1 MKINVEKQI
10 LVEKLS
16 GASQFI
22 STRSSSPLALQG
34 VFLQSNGEKLFFVAT
49 NLNSYYQAGIPIDSK
64 EKINA
69 VIEPRKFLE
78 FIQLLPPGKIEMS
91 FTEKSCIVVSGKT
104 RGLFPLLSAT
114 DFPLPPQEKGE
125 EQKISVEFMKKNL
138 PLVLFSASQ
147 DEARPVL
154 TGINFVTE
162 DDLLMVSTDGFRLSY
177 LKTKKE
183 AQIPSVII
191 PGSFLEKVLHFIKD
205 EKEITFSYLS
215 QEKMVKIQ
223 SSEGAFYSRLI
234 EGDFPPFE
242 KVIPPEYKTKV
253 TIETDDFV
261 RNVKLASV
269 FARDFSSI
277 IILSLEKEGIS
288 LRPKMEGGE
297 ENGSYQEAKVE
308 GEPQKIAFNFKFLL
322 DFLSKVPVKTITMEV
337 LRSDAPVVFRI
348 PQNPGFLHIIMPVRI
363 QE

>member
-1 MKINVEKQI
+1 MKINVDKQI
-10 LVEKLS
+10 LIDKLS
-16 GASQFI
+16 AASQFI

-34 VFLQSNGEKLFFVAT
+34 VLLQSQEKKLLLTST
-49 NLNSYYQAGIPIDSK
+49 NLNSFYQARIPV
-64 EKINA
+64 EINEELKVA
-69 VIEPRKFLE
+69 IEPRKILE
-78 FIQLLPPGKIEMS
+78 FIQLLPAGKIELS
-91 FTEKSCIVVSGKT
+91 FTEKNLIVVSGKT
-104 RGLFPLLSAT
+104 RGVFPLLSAA
-114 DFPLPPQEKGE
+114 DFPLPTQEKGE
-125 EQKISVEFMKKNL
+125 EQRITVDFLEKNI

-154 TGINFVTE
+154 TGINFVTG

-191 PGSFLEKVLHFIKD
+191 PGAFLEKVLHFIKG
-205 EKEITFSYLS
+205 EKEVVFSYLPN
-215 QEKMVKIQ
+215 EKMVKIQ
-223 SSEGAFYSRLI
+223 SNEGVFYSRLI

-253 TIETDDFV
+253 TVETDEFV
-261 RNVKLASV
+261 RNIKLTSV

-277 IILSLEKEGIS
+277 IILSLEKDGIS
-288 LRPKMEGGE
+288 LRPKMEGGQ
-297 ENGSYQEAKVE
+297 ENGSYQEVKVE
-308 GEPQKIAFNFKFLL
+308 GDPQKVAFNFKFLL
-322 DFLSKVPVKTITMEV
+322 DFLSKIPSKTVTMEV